1 MGSKNKKIRVICVRN
16 EKEIERWI
24 HYNSLDE
31 KYKLEAARIVLS
43 MMLEGDE
50 TEIKI
55 EKK

>member
-1 MGSKNKKIRVICVRN
+1 MRN